1 MKVKGDQ
8 TLAAASAMTVDP
20 ALREALAGKTAL
32 PCSAAFEI
40 AARTGKPPAEIGA
53 AADKPPAEIGAA
65 ADRMNV
71 RLTACQLGLFGYVPD
86 KKIVSPAA
94 VVAPELEHAIR
105 AKLVEGRLACRDA
118 WALAL
123 AFRLEKLAL
132 SAACEALGVKI
143 KPCQLGA
150 F

>member
-8 TLAAASAMTVDP
+8 PLAAASAETLEA
-20 ALREALAGKTAL
+20 ALRDELTGKTAL
-32 PCSAAFEI
+32 PCVAAFEI
-40 AARTGKPPAEIGA
+40 AARTGKPPAEV
-53 AADKPPAEIGAA
+53 GAA

-71 RLTACQLGLFGYVPD
+71 RLTNCQLGLFGYAPA

-94 VVAPELEHAIR
+94 AVAPELENAIR
-105 AKLVEGRLACRDA
+105 AKLAGGRLACRDA
-118 WALAL
+118 WALAQ

-132 SAACEALGVKI
+132 SAACEALGIKI

>member
-8 TLAAASAMTVDP
+8 PLAAASAATIDP
-20 ALREALAGKTAL
+20 ALRDQLAGKTAL
-32 PCSAAFEI
+32 PCAAAFEI
-40 AARTGKPPAEIGA
+40 AARTGR
-53 AADKPPAEIGAA
+53 PPAEIGAA

-71 RLTACQLGLFGYVPD
+71 RLTACQLGLFGYSPA

-94 VVAPELEHAIR
+94 AVAPELENAIR
-105 AKLVEGRLACRDA
+105 AKIAEGRLACRDA
-118 WALAL
+118 WALAQ
-123 AFRLEKLAL
+123 AFRMEKLAL

>member
-1 MKVKGDQ
+1 MKVKRDQ
-8 TLAAASAMTVDP
+8 PLAVASAATIDP
-20 ALREALAGKTAL
+20 ALRDQLTGKTAL
-32 PCSAAFEI
+32 PCAAAFEI
-40 AARTGKPPAEIGA
+40 AARTGRSPAEV
-53 AADKPPAEIGAA
+53 GAA

-71 RLTACQLGLFGYVPD
+71 RLTTCQLGLFGYAPA

-94 VVAPELEHAIR
+94 AVAPELENAIR
-105 AKLVEGRLACRDA
+105 AKIAEGRLACRDA
-118 WALAL
+118 WALAQ
-123 AFRLEKLAL
+123 AFRMEKLAL

>member
-8 TLAAASAMTVDP
+8 PLAAASAMAVDP
-20 ALREALAGKTAL
+20 ALREALTGITAL

-40 AARTGKPPAEIGA
+40 VARSGKLPAEV
-53 AADKPPAEIGAA
+53 GAA

-71 RLTACQLGLFGYVPD
+71 RLTTCQLGLFGYAPD

-94 VVAPELEHAIR
+94 AVAPELEKAIR
-105 AKLVEGRLACRDA
+105 DKLAGGRLACRDA
-118 WALAL
+118 WALAQ
-123 AFRLEKLAL
+123 AFHLEKLAL